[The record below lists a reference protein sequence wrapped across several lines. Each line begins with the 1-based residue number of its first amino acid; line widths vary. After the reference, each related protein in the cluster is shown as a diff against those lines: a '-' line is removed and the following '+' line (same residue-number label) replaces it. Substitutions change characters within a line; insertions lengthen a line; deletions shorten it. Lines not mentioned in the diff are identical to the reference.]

1 MNDHKL
7 NDFNLALW
15 NVESEGEDALDKS
28 LDVLFD
34 AYYDAVWFLI
44 DENSAQDPMELISY
58 VYGAN
63 CNDVNKDHTL
73 PFAKEVY
80 GLQPA
85 TEFFLQLLISISPS
99 DVPEALATVF

>member
-1 MNDHKL
+1 MKSL
-7 NDFNLALW
+7 
-15 NVESEGEDALDKS
+15 GEDALDKS